1 MKWYVIEAVLI
12 LLFVS
17 GVIGLAQ
24 DIPVLCGDL
33 AAADCTLLQ
42 ESSSAM
48 QALES
53 TTFTLESVV
62 LLRDLPNLPV
72 DSLEFNLNGQGNFGA
87 DMTSFL
93 AMMTAETEPDME
105 MFFGAMADMLR
116 GVNADITLSLTLPE
130 DLSVMLPETDLPEQI
145 ALDFRMAEGVAYF
158 NFEEIAAL
166 APEAGIPASWLGID
180 LAELYG
186 EIVPQQF
193 RGEET
198 GLLNMTALVQE
209 FMKPENASKFMTI
222 ERLDDTEIMGQS
234 MAVFHTRINY
244 QNMLDIPALREM
256 LEAQI
261 TASGESEEEVEE
273 AVAMIGKIYQGMIF
287 DVTQTIGLDDHLI
300 HSTEWMFDWDLSHI
314 PDLEA
319 QGEPHFTVNMV
330 IETTAFNADFQV
342 DVPEGATLLPLKDM
356 LRSE

>member
-1 MKWYVIEAVLI
+1 MKRYVIGSVLI
-12 LLFVS
+12 LLLVT
-17 GVIGLAQ
+17 GVASAAQ
-24 DIPVLCGDL
+24 DIPVFCGDL
-33 AAADCTLLQ
+33 AAADCALLR
-42 ESSSAM
+42 ESSTSM

-53 TTFTLESVV
+53 TAFTLESLV

-72 DSLEFNLNGQGNFGA
+72 DSLEFNINGQGKVGA

-93 AMMTAETEPDME
+93 AMMTAETEPDLE
-105 MFFGAMADMLR
+105 MFFEAMAEMLR
-116 GVNADITLSLTLPE
+116 GVNADMTMSLALPE
-130 DLSVMLPETDLPEQI
+130 NLSVMLPETDLPEQV
-145 ALDFRMAEGVAYF
+145 ALDFRMAEGIAYF

-166 APEAGIPASWLGID
+166 APEAGIPAGWLGID

-198 GLLNMTALVQE
+198 GLLNITALVQE

-244 QNMLDIPALREM
+244 QNMLDIPAFREM

-261 TASGESEEEVEE
+261 TASGESDEEIEEEL
-273 AVAMIGKIYQGMIF
+273 AMIGEIYQGMIF

-300 HSTEWMFDWDLSHI
+300 HSTEWMFDWDMSHI
-314 PDLEA
+314 SDLEA
-319 QGEPHFTVNMV
+319 QGQPHFTVNMV
-330 IETTAFNADFQV
+330 IETTAFNVDFQV
-342 DVPEGATLLPLKDM
+342 DVPEDATLLPLKDM